1 MFLFPQSDDISGGLP
16 QGIGFGEREVYI
28 LAKVYFLAK
37 VIEVG
42 LDKENY
48 MWKKIKDF
56 IVVAIGV
63 ISGILTIIS
72 FIWLV
77 LDVKIEKLNLVIDL
91 NFFFGNIDIVL
102 FLVTMI
108 ISLFCIWLLR
118 KEKVK
123 NMKMRD
129 EILLQYNKVLSTIQ
143 KWFLMSLEKG
153 SGSYQKIAYEIL
165 YEIRFL
171 FKEIYNKTI
180 RVQIKMIQEG
190 QGVDACVQT
199 LCSTQEKLMPV
210 QLSMQKIKE
219 NSDFLQLLQTG
230 GRYFSFSIKNRKS
243 ANMYMSSNPNWR
255 KEYSSSLVLP
265 IKKANESGVTD
276 IVGFL
281 CLDSLDADT
290 FNEEVNRLI
299 VPLLDTIT
307 GYLYLVLESGI
318 KYINESDISR

>member
-1 MFLFPQSDDISGGLP
+1 
-16 QGIGFGEREVYI
+16 
-28 LAKVYFLAK
+28 
-37 VIEVG
+37 
-42 LDKENY
+42 

-91 NFFFGNIDIVL
+91 EFFFGNINIVL

-123 NMKMRD
+123 NMKIRD
-129 EILLQYNKVLSTIQ
+129 DILLQYNKVLSTIP

-153 SGSYQKIAYEIL
+153 SGSCQKISYEIM

-190 QGVDACVQT
+190 QGENVCVQT
-199 LCSTQEKLMPV
+199 LCSTQGKLMLE
-210 QLSMQKIKE
+210 QLSLQKIKE
-219 NSDFLQLLQTG
+219 NSDFYNCCKQEKD
-230 GRYFSFSIKNRKS
+230 I
-243 ANMYMSSNPNWR
+243 
-255 KEYSSSLVLP
+255 LV
-265 IKKANESGVTD
+265 
-276 IVGFL
+276 FQ
-281 CLDSLDADT
+281 
-290 FNEEVNRLI
+290 
-299 VPLLDTIT
+299 
-307 GYLYLVLESGI
+307 
-318 KYINESDISR
+318 